1 MMTYRTLVSGQLISV
16 EAVTLGCLQCSGHL
30 HRQTKIQSC
39 KCFKVIRL
47 ESKDNWSQTAN

>member
-1 MMTYRTLVSGQLISV
+1 MMTYGTLVSGQLISV